1 MRTFAGQLGPRSKVN
16 KRARTSAALL
26 VQGSEVNR
34 SACSC
39 KCSCVLLPQRSI
51 SLRLAYVQFL
61 TKRSDSDYSI
71 SSMAQKRTHHF
82 RGLSQYSE
90 QLMDLAEGGR
100 VFEGRGQQPRNKDVL
115 KQIAAI
121 KACKKG
127 SFFGK
132 DKPCTC
138 GWHDR
143 AAARKEARQKA
154 ASGKYKNI
162 FINK

>member
-1 MRTFAGQLGPRSKVN
+1 
-16 KRARTSAALL
+16 
-26 VQGSEVNR
+26 
-34 SACSC
+34 
-39 KCSCVLLPQRSI
+39 
-51 SLRLAYVQFL
+51 
-61 TKRSDSDYSI
+61 
-71 SSMAQKRTHHF
+71 MAQKRTHHF

>member
-1 MRTFAGQLGPRSKVN
+1 MQ
-16 KRARTSAALL
+16 
-26 VQGSEVNR
+26 
-34 SACSC
+34 C

-51 SLRLAYVQFL
+51 SLRLAYVQIL